1 MTIQKVDTPA
11 ISTNKSGNV
20 QSGYG
25 YAPQYSLVPLTDFE
39 KVDRDTELELLNLN
53 WREQDLPE
61 SVRTKHVHRL
71 HPYLGKFVPQLVE
84 IFLRKFQPALVC
96 DPFAGSGTTLVEA
109 AALGIDAVGCDIS
122 EFNCLISRVKT
133 SEYDLALLQK
143 ELSDISNRTLG
154 SSPKRLLD
162 SGVPFDKGN
171 YLEAWLAPAA
181 LNSLLEYKSLIDD
194 YQYRDVMKLI
204 LSRAARSARRTTHFD
219 LDFPKKPQLEPYY
232 CYKHGRTCRPTE
244 DAERFLKRY
253 TKDTFN
259 RISQFSD
266 IREDASVTIISGDS
280 AKERFPEYELV
291 VTSPPYVGLID
302 YHEQHRYAYELLD
315 LPWRADAE
323 IGSAS
328 NGNSRRAQREYVE
341 NMVAVFRNVERSLSS
356 GGAMVVIVN
365 DKFGVYDEIRER
377 TGMSM
382 ENRLERHVN
391 RRTGRRS
398 GDFYESVLVWRKG

>member
-1 MTIQKVDTPA
+1 MTIQKEQARANPSAPNSPDQPEH
-11 ISTNKSGNV
+11 
-20 QSGYG
+20 G
-25 YAPQYSLVPLTDFE
+25 YAPQYSFLPFTEFDM
-39 KVDRDTELELLNLN
+39 VDPNTALESLNLN

-61 SVRTKHVHRL
+61 SARTKHVHRL

-84 IFLRKFQPALVC
+84 VFLRKFRPRTVC

-133 SEYDLALLQK
+133 DAYDLSVLK
-143 ELSDISNRTLG
+143 TELDEILDRVLA
-154 SSPKRLLD
+154 SSENRLLD
-162 SGVPFDKGN
+162 EGSPSYPIG
-171 YLEAWLAPAA
+171 YLEEWLAPTA
-181 LNSLLEYKSLIDD
+181 LESLLTYRSLIDE
-194 YQYRDVMKLI
+194 YTYADVMKLI
-204 LSRAARSARRTTHFD
+204 MSRAARSARMTTHFD
-219 LDFPKKPQLEPYY
+219 LDFPKKPQVGPYH
-232 CYKHGRTCRPTE
+232 CYKHGRICKPTQ
-244 DAERFLKRY
+244 DSERFLKRY
-253 TKDTFN
+253 TRDTFN
-259 RISQFSD
+259 RIRDFSK
-266 IREDASVTIISGDS
+266 IRENASVSILAGDS
-280 AKERFPEYELV
+280 AKVRFPQHELV

-377 TGMSM
+377 TGMSL
-382 ENRLERHVN
+382 EAQLERHVN

>member
-1 MTIQKVDTPA
+1 MARTC
-11 ISTNKSGNV
+11 
-20 QSGYG
+20 
-25 YAPQYSLVPLTDFE
+25 
-39 KVDRDTELELLNLN
+39 RTELTA
-53 WREQDLPE
+53 RVQIAYRRLPIPRCHE
-61 SVRTKHVHRL
+61 TD
-71 HPYLGKFVPQLVE
+71 LVE
-84 IFLRKFQPALVC
+84 G
-96 DPFAGSGTTLVEA
+96 GS
-109 AALGIDAVGCDIS
+109 
-122 EFNCLISRVKT
+122 F
-133 SEYDLALLQK
+133 
-143 ELSDISNRTLG
+143 G
-154 SSPKRLLD
+154 ST
-162 SGVPFDKGN
+162 
-171 YLEAWLAPAA
+171 
-181 LNSLLEYKSLIDD
+181 
-194 YQYRDVMKLI
+194 
-204 LSRAARSARRTTHFD
+204 TTHFD

-391 RRTGRRS
+391 RRTVVGRGTSTRA
-398 GDFYESVLVWRKG
+398 F